1 MRAGRGGGFL
11 ASLVLN
17 LAANIGWT
25 VPAWVL
31 LILHFVTKLSI
42 WVFWAALGVFLL
54 VIIITTAAIF
64 MAAKSGDAPETVREN
79 VNPYSNKGSYPDY
92 KRNDTDL

>member
-1 MRAGRGGGFL
+1 MTQKNAIILR
-11 ASLVLN
+11 LVLR
-17 LAANIGWT
+17 T
-25 VPAWVL
+25 
-31 LILHFVTKLSI
+31 
-42 WVFWAALGVFLL
+42 GVFLL